1 MTHHR
6 TRIYKIVPSLLY
18 SFAMSRKH
26 INKYAVFAVAQQQ
39 FDIRD
44 TVFELNRLFADA
56 NIGSIEPNRQLNAA
70 RVQKFCRC
78 ATVWR
83 PTRSTA

>member
-1 MTHHR
+1 MQ
-6 TRIYKIVPSLLY
+6 YLP
-18 SFAMSRKH
+18 
-26 INKYAVFAVAQQQ
+26 VAQQQ

-78 ATVWR
+78 TLNLQNVYDFFAAHDRFKRNSGIGSVTLCGD
-83 PTRSTA
+83 